1 MREASLWA
9 HPRACRWLGEP
20 TPKLKRRPYSSKNG
34 GAIIRIKNR
43 KLIFA
48 WRERGLSGQSA
59 ACQAATCILRKRK
72 GAEASAP
79 GIENWRIG
87 LASSLRIRRRLIR
100 RRLLRVRTL
109 PRPFS
114 REIGDVQRLLQREI
128 EPRFRR
134 DLHLLALGQD
144 LYARSRSTA
153 HRRADRRAFAATG
166 HCADKRPESPAAAD
180 GFRAAF
186 AAGCARLFHVAAYD
200 VIRLALKNDAR
211 QLQASSLRPVM

>member
-1 MREASLWA
+1 MREAALRA
-9 HPRACRWLGEP
+9 HPRAWRWLGEP
-20 TPKLKRRPYSSKNG
+20 APKLKRRPYSSKNG

-87 LASSLRIRRRLIR
+87 PASSLRIRRR
-100 RRLLRVRTL
+100 
-109 PRPFS
+109 
-114 REIGDVQRLLQREI
+114 LQREI

-144 LYARSRSTA
+144 LYACSRSTA

-166 HCADKRPESPAAAD
+166 YCADERT
-180 GFRAAF
+180 
-186 AAGCARLFHVAAYD
+186 
-200 VIRLALKNDAR
+200 
-211 QLQASSLRPVM
+211 